1 MKKFLISTV
10 SAAAM
15 MAAASIA
22 IAQDKGPVDKGPG
35 AGANAPAA
43 RDFGGGQ
50 PAGDRADRGGSS
62 MPSAEKAE
70 PKAESA
76 GRSAEAPGNKLSG
89 DKSAGEKLSNERPAK
104 DGAKDFKDAK
114 DAKGGAAKDD
124 LAKKG
129 SADGAKD
136 GGSAASGASSGESG
150 NATGDMKADSKSSA
164 DAKQGGSH
172 VTLNTDQRS
181 RVNSAFKGHK
191 GSANVSVNVDVR
203 VGTRLPRSIAL
214 VAIPSDVLVVVPD
227 WQRYKYIVVGN
238 TVCIVDPDTFEIIDV
253 IVLA

>member
-10 SAAAM
+10 SAAVV

-22 IAQDKGPVDKGPG
+22 VAQDKGPGDKGPG

-50 PAGDRADRGGSS
+50 PAGAHADRGGSS

-70 PKAESA
+70 PKAEGA

-104 DGAKDFKDAK
+104 DGAKDLK

-164 DAKQGGSH
+164 DAKQGGAH

-181 RVNSAFKGHK
+181 RVNSVFKGHK
-191 GSANVSVNVDVR
+191 GSASVSVNVDVR

-227 WQRYKYIVVGN
+227 WQRYRYIVVGN